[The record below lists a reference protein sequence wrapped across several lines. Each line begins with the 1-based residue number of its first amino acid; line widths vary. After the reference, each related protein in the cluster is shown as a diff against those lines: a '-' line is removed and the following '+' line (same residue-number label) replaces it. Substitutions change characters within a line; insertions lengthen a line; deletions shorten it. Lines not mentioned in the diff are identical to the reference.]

1 MRQQVP
7 VWLAVIVIVV
17 VLAIVAGI
25 YIHWGRPTPQ
35 EPQAPFLKGQPGQK
49 PVMGPPTERK

>member
-1 MRQQVP
+1 
-7 VWLAVIVIVV
+7 
-17 VLAIVAGI
+17 LAIAIGV
-25 YIHWGRPTPQ
+25 YVLRGRPTPQ